1 MCGKA
6 VIQVWLLVQVF
17 TNAQFLPEDEVVFPK
32 RHHNS
37 RLENDLG
44 TSNQHGIHDDYVTYE
59 IKSKRDHHFLDLKK
73 AEKIHP
79 GFIWVRSFEDGKEV
93 TKKHYPEHCY
103 YEGSVR
109 GIKDSYAFISTC
121 SGGLSGTIDDGK
133 TRYDISPKFDGTG
146 HNFRNVNHLAEMIF
160 NEPIKSSVNDMNK
173 QKLKNV
179 EIKKKSIKPLD
190 DTDEILNFE
199 PQYKQ
204 YIRRKETYYAKMFLS
219 CEEDLLRKYNYNE
232 SLLIERILNVYAQVD
247 KSYQAI
253 NVRLVVVGID
263 FLKNFIAKSHLDHLK
278 QFMDYVNFKIKKK
291 SPYKE
296 NIDFDSAGLLI
307 DKYWKDARGLAY
319 LGGIC
324 SYKSVYFA
332 QWYYESISETTI
344 LIGHEF
350 GHTMGFEHDRE
361 HEYCECLT
369 PRGCFMGE
377 KGTRTIRSGFS
388 TCNMKEYMKMNYSCL
403 EDAPTYAIRKVCG
416 NGIREEGE
424 ECDCGT
430 LEMCKKKGDYC
441 CEPHNCVLK
450 ASAQCSYLDN
460 PKCCRSSCLYRK
472 QGTLCRE
479 AANECDLPEYCEGDK
494 ATCPKDRYLRNGYSC
509 QSTKFC
515 FDKKCK
521 SGAKQSFKKCPIIN
535 NKECAGNGVCASD
548 NSCVCN
554 IGYDNADNCQ
564 SELTAID
571 GSWSN
576 WSAFTKCSKGC
587 GGGIQQRYRFC
598 TNPVPQNNGNDCIG
612 KSIEEVSCN
621 SESCPVAESCL
632 AVKRLLEKQGQPL
645 YDGIYTIE
653 PNSERALEVY
663 CDMTRDGGGW
673 TLIVSSHSNT
683 WNSENVWKR
692 NYYEPDLYND
702 YSIFKY
708 ANELKDGY
716 KIKADKFM
724 YRLEADELGRWGG
737 IFSAPVEYDLSSTN
751 AKQTDVSIVKKFDE
765 WEFGSK
771 SIGQRLPYV
780 SGSLITT
787 AEHISSKHEI
797 WGSLTNNKGS
807 IYLSTWIYADVYGKK
822 IGWDGKDDWD
832 GNAKMD
838 FPQHAW
844 YWIRENTDLPQK
856 REVLHKA

>member
-6 VIQVWLLVQVF
+6 FIQVWLLVQVF

-37 RLENDLG
+37 RLKNDLG
-44 TSNQHGIHDDYVTYE
+44 TSNQHGIHEDYVTYE

-79 GFIWVRSFEDGKEV
+79 GFIWVRSIKDNKEV

-133 TRYDISPKFDGTG
+133 TRYDISPKFDGNG

-160 NEPIKSSVNDMNK
+160 NEPIKSSVNDINK
-173 QKLKNV
+173 QKLKN
-179 EIKKKSIKPLD
+179 EKTKKKSIRPLD
-190 DTDEILNFE
+190 DTVELFNFE
-199 PQYKQ
+199 PQYEE
-204 YIRRKETYYAKMFLS
+204 YIAREKTLYVKMFVS
-219 CEEDLLRKYNYNE
+219 CDKKMLPKYKNNQ
-232 SLLIERILNVYAQVD
+232 SLMIERILNVYAQVD

-253 NVRLVVVGID
+253 NVRLVVVAID
-263 FLKNFIAKSHLDHLK
+263 FLKTNFAADSSSNHLEK
-278 QFMDYVNFKIKKK
+278 FKNYINNEIKKK
-291 SPYKE
+291 SSYEEK
-296 NIDFDSAGLLI
+296 IDFDSAGLLI
-307 DKYWKDARGLAY
+307 HEGWKDARGLAY
-319 LGGIC
+319 IGGIC
-324 SYKSVYFA
+324 TSDSVYFA

-344 LIGHEF
+344 VVGHEL
-350 GHTMGFEHDRE
+350 GHSMGFNHDRE
-361 HEYCECLT
+361 HKYCECLT
-369 PRGCFMGE
+369 PRGCFMGN
-377 KGTRTIRSGFS
+377 KDTRTSRPGFS
-388 TCNMKEYMKMNYSCL
+388 TCNMEEYVNMDLKNGYSCL
-403 EDAPTYAIRKVCG
+403 KDAPTYSMTKVCG

-430 LEMCKKKGDYC
+430 VEMCERNGDFC
-441 CEPHNCVLK
+441 CEPRNCVLK

-460 PKCCRSSCLYRK
+460 PDCCKSSCLYRK
-472 QGTLCRE
+472 QGYLCRE

-509 QSTKFC
+509 KSTKFC
-515 FDKKCK
+515 FNKTCK
-521 SGAKQSFKKCPIIN
+521 SGAQQSSQKCPIIN
-535 NKECAGNGVCASD
+535 NEECSGNGKCASD
-548 NSCVCN
+548 NSCVCD

-564 SELTAID
+564 SKLEPID
-571 GSWSN
+571 GSWSH

-587 GGGIQQRYRFC
+587 DGGFQQRYRFC
-598 TNPVPQNNGNDCIG
+598 TNPIPQNGGDDCIG
-612 KSIEEVSCN
+612 ESSEEVLCN
-621 SESCPVAESCL
+621 SEPCPVAESCL
-632 AVKRLLEKQGQPL
+632 AIKRLLEKQRQPL

-653 PNSERALEVY
+653 PNSKRTLKVY

-692 NYYEPDLYND
+692 NSDKPDLYND

-708 ANELKDGY
+708 ANELKNGY
-716 KIKADKFM
+716 KFKADKFN

-737 IFSAPVEYDLSSTN
+737 VFSAPLKYDLSSTN
-751 AKQTDVSIVKKFDE
+751 AEQTNVSIVKKFDE
-765 WEFGSK
+765 WEFDPAGIDK
-771 SIGQRLPYV
+771 RLPYI

-787 AEHISSKHEI
+787 SGYISSSGKT
-797 WGSLTNNKGS
+797 WGSLTNSKNS
-807 IYLSTWIYADVYGKK
+807 IYLSTWIYAEFDNNEK
-822 IGWDGKDDWD
+822 WD
-832 GNAKMD
+832 GNTKMD
-838 FPQHAW
+838 FPQHVW
-844 YWIRENTDLPQK
+844 YWIREGTDLRQK